1 LLNDYPQ
8 VGGRYEVIHH
18 SQLLDELV
26 REGRLKPAGAQG
38 ASTQKI
44 TYHDPCYLARV
55 NGITDAPR
63 AVISAAANG
72 TGGLPIVELP
82 RNRRQTSCCGAGG
95 GRMWFDDTL
104 AQRVGQGRV
113 REIAESG
120 AATVAVSCPFCM
132 IMLGDGLAA
141 EKPEV
146 RVRDIAEVLADS
158 VLGPEVTA

>member
-1 LLNDYPQ
+1 MALVGYKSLNCRAI
-8 VGGRYEVIHH
+8 GGKRHV
-18 SQLLDELV
+18 V
-26 REGRLKPAGAQG
+26 APAADGCG
-38 ASTQKI
+38 STMRWLSASGK
-44 TYHDPCYLARV
+44 
-55 NGITDAPR
+55 
-63 AVISAAANG
+63 
-72 TGGLPIVELP
+72 
-82 RNRRQTSCCGAGG
+82 
-95 GRMWFDDTL
+95 
-104 AQRVGQGRV
+104 GRV